1 MTGKI
6 PSFKEQ
12 LASLIATPSVSSLDP
27 AIDTSNRPVAAL
39 LAGWLEDLG
48 YSVEMMQVRTNPDKV
63 NLLAAAGRGEGGL
76 VLAGHTDT
84 VPYDQDRWRFDPFV
98 LTESDNRYYGLGTS
112 DMKSFFPIVLDV
124 LRELEPARL
133 KRPLFILATCDEEC
147 TMAGAKALVTAGR
160 PLGRHALIGE
170 PTGLKPVNMH
180 KGIMYEAIRLIGKS
194 GHSSDPALGINALE
208 AMNSVI
214 NRLVSW
220 RLELQGR
227 LSNPLF
233 GVPVSTVN
241 FGAIHGGDNP
251 NRICGECE
259 LKIDV
264 RLLPGIDA
272 DDIRASLRR
281 NIMETVDGTG
291 ISVEFD
297 GIFPGLPAM
306 ETDKNSEIVRLAE
319 KLAGEPAC
327 AVGFGTEG
335 PYLNSLGMDT
345 VVLGAGDI
353 DVAHQ
358 PDEFLPLDR
367 ITPMKKIIQQMIEHF
382 CLR

>member
-220 RLELQGR
+220 RSELQGR